1 MNDDDFDQMIDD
13 YEDYI
18 DEYIKFYK
26 KAMNGDL
33 TALSNYPKMLEKA
46 EAMDKSMS
54 AAQGDM
60 TAKQVARFLK
70 IQLKLTNAALGG
82 M

>member
-1 MNDDDFDQMIDD
+1 
-13 YEDYI
+13 
-18 DEYIKFYK
+18 
-26 KAMNGDL
+26 MNGDF
-33 TALSNYPKMLEKA
+33 TALSIYPKMLEKA

-70 IQLKLTNAALGG
+70 IQLKLTNAALSG